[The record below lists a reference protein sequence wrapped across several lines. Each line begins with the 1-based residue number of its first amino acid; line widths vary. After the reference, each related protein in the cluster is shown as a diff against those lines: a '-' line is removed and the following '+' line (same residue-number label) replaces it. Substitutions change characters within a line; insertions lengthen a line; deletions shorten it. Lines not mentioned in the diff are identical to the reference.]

1 MLLGKGYSGARK
13 GALLQ
18 LVAIAGLQ
26 VRSALVRPL
35 LVLRALA
42 VAASFGGELSPK
54 RQLDDPWYNTEI
66 VSSRLTR
73 AHFLRCAWAAQRL
86 AKKSGSEPLSPMPDP
101 HPRSAQPEPATI
113 LPIPEHPG
121 YEIHLKQTDLEWMAV
136 ITAPRE
142 QSSIAFGADRETVL
156 AKARQWIEAH
166 AADKDSP

>member
-18 LVAIAGLQ
+18 LLATVGLLHRSVV
-26 VRSALVRPL
+26 VRSLSVLVAP
-35 LVLRALA
+35 A
-42 VAASFGGELSPK
+42 VAALSSGLSPK

-142 QSSIAFGADRETVL
+142 RSSIAFGADRETVL